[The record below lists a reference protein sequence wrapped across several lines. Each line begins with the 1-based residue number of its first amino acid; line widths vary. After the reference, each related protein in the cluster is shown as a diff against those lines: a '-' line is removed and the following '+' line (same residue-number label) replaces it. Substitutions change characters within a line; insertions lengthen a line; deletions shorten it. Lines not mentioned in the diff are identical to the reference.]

1 MNKKLGMLLGLHVG
15 DCMGVTLEFQPP
27 VLDKNQWQTD
37 LIGGGEFNFPVGVGS
52 DDSDLMICV
61 LRSLKY
67 GKLDEENLKNEF
79 IKWFESGPK
88 DVGNTTKKAMKKLSD
103 GESIQTSGV
112 NDEGTNTNGSLMRC
126 APMALISNLVTL
138 SELSEAVRRQTAS
151 THAHPECVQMDW
163 VLIVLLSKILNQSLT
178 KDELF
183 EIALEEVSSFSFDL
197 GIQFK
202 KLKEEKWED
211 VTNGG
216 RAFETLKSAFWS
228 FYHFDN
234 YREGIIAIINR
245 GNDSDTTAAVAGAL
259 FGAYYGEK
267 SIPKEWVEKVNY
279 KNEIEDLLKL
289 IEG

>member
-15 DCMGVTLEFQPP
+15 DCMGVTLEFQPA
-27 VLDKNQWQTD
+27 VREKDQWQKEM
-37 LIGGGEFNFPVGVGS
+37 LGGGEFNFPIGIGS

-67 GKLDEENLKNEF
+67 GQLDEENLKNEF

-88 DVGNTTKKAMKKLSD
+88 DVGNTTKRAMKNLSE
-103 GESIQTSGV
+103 GASALSSGV
-112 NDEGTNTNGSLMRC
+112 NEEGTNTNGSLMRC
-126 APMALISNLVTL
+126 APMALISTRVTL
-138 SELSEAVRRQTAS
+138 SELSESVRRQTAS

-163 VLIVLLSKILNQSLT
+163 VLIVLLSKILNDSLS

-183 EIALEEVSSFSFDL
+183 EVALEEISSFSFEL
-197 GIQFK
+197 GISFK
-202 KLKEEKWED
+202 KLKEEKWDD

-216 RAFETLKSAFWS
+216 RAFETLKSAFWA
-228 FYHFDN
+228 FYHYDN

-267 SIPKEWVEKVNY
+267 TIPKEWAEKVNY
-279 KNEIEDLLKL
+279 KNEIEDLLKS
-289 IEG
+289 IEE